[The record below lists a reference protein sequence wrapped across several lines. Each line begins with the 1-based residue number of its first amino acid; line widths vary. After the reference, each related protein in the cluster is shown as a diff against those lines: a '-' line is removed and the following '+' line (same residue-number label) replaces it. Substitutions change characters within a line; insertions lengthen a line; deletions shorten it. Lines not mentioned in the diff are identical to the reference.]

1 VRSHFAA
8 LRGAATAQLA
18 AIAESQ
24 KSKTKLCSNISQK
37 QHKKKVE
44 FIERLCRELR
54 SQ

>member
-1 VRSHFAA
+1 VPRE
-8 LRGAATAQLA
+8 LA
-18 AIAESQ
+18 AIAATQ
-24 KSKTKLCSNISQK
+24 KSVTKLYHNIAQK